1 MPPPNAQA
9 DTPPPD
15 DDAVLPPS
23 SDLFAPTWGRAAFG
37 LGLAA
42 AAFFLPQEVPLEYY
56 PLNEPGNDI
65 LYWEISFASTD
76 FTGNTFLRYDVG
88 KGFNDLHS
96 IQIPIAPT
104 ERTYT
109 YTFPLLDAPITALR
123 MDPADKQG
131 EIRIRQMRI
140 IDRRE
145 TEIRRFTKDD
155 MMPASGIASIFPL
168 EEGWKI
174 VTAADAH
181 DPYLRI
187 RLDAP
192 LVAHGLNHRNFLRSL
207 YSWSYLALMLWIILL
222 AVYFTFLRHR
232 DWRTLAKSVSFLA
245 LLALAFSAV
254 GNRGLIRNSWAY
266 SRFEAPAVAP
276 GGLRL
281 EFDLATDRPV
291 SSQLFLDVGAG
302 IRGEDSQRRDFEPH
316 PFMQTLRFDLPH
328 TGELREIRWDPV
340 DAAATFRIYGIRVV
354 DRTGRTLTKL
364 PPNALHPIQ
373 QVASLTEE
381 DGALVLR
388 TTENA
393 NDPIVIFTPEA
404 LAMIQAARQT
414 HVDAAQRP

>member
-1 MPPPNAQA
+1 MNTPDRQPPQES
-9 DTPPPD
+9 D
-15 DDAVLPPS
+15 DDVILPPS
-23 SDLFAPTWGRAAFG
+23 SDLFAPTRGRVAFG

-96 IQIPIAPT
+96 IQIPIAPS

-123 MDPADKQG
+123 MDPADKHG
-131 EIRIRQMRI
+131 EIRVRQMRI

-145 TEIRRFTKDD
+145 TEILRFTGND
-155 MMPASGIASIFPL
+155 MMPASGIASTFPL
-168 EEGWKI
+168 EAGWKI
-174 VTAADAH
+174 TTAQNAH
-181 DPYLRI
+181 DPYLRVH
-187 RLDAP
+187 LDAP
-192 LVAHGLNHRNFLRSL
+192 LVAKGLNYRNFLRSL

-232 DWRTLAKSVSFLA
+232 DWRTVAKSVSFLA

-266 SRFEAPAVAP
+266 SRFEAPVIEP

-291 SSQLFLDVGAG
+291 YSTLFWDIGAG
-302 IRGEDSQRRDFEPH
+302 IRGEDSQRRDYAAH
-316 PFMQTLRFDLPH
+316 PFMQTLRFDLPDNV
-328 TGELREIRWDPV
+328 TFSGLRWDPV
-340 DAAATFRIYGIRVV
+340 DAAGVFRIYGVRLL
-354 DRTGRTLTKL
+354 DRSGRTLVKF
-364 PPNALHPIQ
+364 PANALFAGQQIQ
-373 QVASLTEE
+373 SLAEE
-381 DGALVLR
+381 DRVLVLR

-393 NDPIVIFTPEA
+393 SDPTIGFTDEAIATLNDAVSR
-404 LAMIQAARQT
+404 QRDAR
-414 HVDAAQRP
+414 